1 MLTSRKEH
9 LLKIIVGDYIATAMP
24 VGSESIA
31 KRYHLDISP
40 ATIRHEMSHLE
51 EEGYITHPYT
61 SAGRVPSDKG
71 YRYYIEALMDRQG
84 LAAEERQFIR
94 QELQR
99 TEREIEMW
107 GRLAAM
113 LLAQLVR
120 NVGLV
125 TLPKA
130 AESRLKHLEII
141 SLQDFLVMLVLVL
154 HEARVKQ
161 QILTMEEAVTQDE
174 LTSLANKLN
183 AAYAGLGSSQ
193 ILARTNPEA
202 SLLEELVTRAIVRL
216 MQGEDER
223 AYDDL
228 YWDGLRHMLNQPEF
242 TNAAKMRTIVEVFED
257 KDILV
262 NILSQSVGYGDVQV
276 IIGAENKHEA
286 VQECSIVLTHY
297 GIPGEIR
304 GTIGVFGPTRM
315 HYERVVSSVSYVA
328 SVLSELL
335 SEVYG

>member
-1 MLTSRKEH
+1 MLTARKEH
-9 LLKIIVGDYIATAMP
+9 ILKLIVGDYVATATP

-31 KRYHLDISP
+31 KKYGLEISP
-40 ATIRHEMSHLE
+40 ATVRHEMSHLE
-51 EEGYITHPYT
+51 EEGYITHPHT

-84 LAAEERQFIR
+84 LPVEERQFIR
-94 QELQR
+94 HELQR
-99 TEREIEMW
+99 TEREFEIW

-130 AESRLKHLEII
+130 SESRLKHLELI

-161 QILTMEEAVTQDE
+161 QILTMEEAITQDE

-183 AAYAGLGSSQ
+183 AAYAGLAASQ
-193 ILARTNPEA
+193 VVVRPSTEA
-202 SLLEELVTRAIVRL
+202 SPAEDLVTRAVVRL

-228 YWDGLRHMLNQPEF
+228 YWDGLRHILQQPEF
-242 TNAAKMRTIVEVFED
+242 ANAAKVRTIVEVFED
-257 KDILV
+257 K
-262 NILSQSVGYGDVQV
+262 NILINILGHGADYGDVRV
-276 IIGAENKHEA
+276 IIGTENEHEA
-286 VQECSIVLTHY
+286 IRECSIVLTHY
-297 GIPGEIR
+297 GVPGEVQ

-315 HYERVVSSVSYVA
+315 QYERVVSSVNYVA
-328 SVLSELL
+328 SVMSELL